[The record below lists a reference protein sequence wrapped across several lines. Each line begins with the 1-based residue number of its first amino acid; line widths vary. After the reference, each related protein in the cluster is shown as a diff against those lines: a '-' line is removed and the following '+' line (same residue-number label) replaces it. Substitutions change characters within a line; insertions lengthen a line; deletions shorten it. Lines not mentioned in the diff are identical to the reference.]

1 MKPPVMVVVFVW
13 QKGNKHLIG
22 TLINV
27 GTILVGSLFGVLVGH
42 RLSDRFRSTIVS
54 GLGLF
59 TFGYG
64 LITFLETANPLVPL
78 GGLLIG
84 ALLGEW
90 WRIEEGLE
98 KIGIFLRSKVL
109 GKRSSSEHHSRF
121 VEGYVTASLV
131 FVIGP
136 IAILGSIQDGLTG
149 DYELLA
155 IKAILDGFASMAF
168 ASSLGVGVAFSAL
181 SILVYQ
187 GIISL
192 LAGFFSQI
200 ITDAMMTEMTAVGG
214 VILMG
219 IAVSSLLAI
228 KKIRTG
234 SFLPALLITP
244 LIVFILETFFNGL

>member
-1 MKPPVMVVVFVW
+1 M
-13 QKGNKHLIG
+13 IG

-27 GTILVGSLFGVLVGH
+27 GTIVLGSIIGVLIGT
-42 RLSDRFRSTIVS
+42 RMNEKLRATIVA

-64 LITFLETANPLVPL
+64 LITFIETTNPLVPL

-90 WRIEEGLE
+90 WKVEEGLG
-98 KIGIFLRSKVL
+98 KVGFFLRDKFI
-109 GKRSSSEHHSRF
+109 KHSADEGQQARF
-121 VEGYVTASLV
+121 VEGFVTASLV

-149 DYELLA
+149 NFEMLA
-155 IKAILDGFASMAF
+155 IKAILDGFASIAF
-168 ASSLGVGVAFSAL
+168 ASSLGIGVAFSAL
-181 SILVYQ
+181 SILTYQ
-187 GIISL
+187 GAITL
-192 LAGFFSQI
+192 LAGFFSHFFS
-200 ITDAMMTEMTAVGG
+200 TAMMNEMTAVGG
-214 VILMG
+214 LILMA
-219 IAVSSLLAI
+219 IAISSLLEI

-244 LIVFILETFFNGL
+244 LVVFILETFFGGL

>member
-1 MKPPVMVVVFVW
+1 MV
-13 QKGNKHLIG
+13 G

-27 GTILVGSLFGVLVGH
+27 VTIVVGSILGVRIGN
-42 RLSDRFRSTIVS
+42 RLSEKLRSTIVS

-64 LITFLETANPLVPL
+64 LLSFIDTANPLVPL

-84 ALLGEW
+84 ALLGELW
-90 WRIEEGLE
+90 KIEEGLN
-98 KIGIFLRSKVL
+98 KIGIVLKNAVLRKSK
-109 GKRSSSEHHSRF
+109 SEEHHAKF
-121 VEGYVTASLV
+121 VDGFVTSSLV

-149 DYELLA
+149 NFEMLA
-155 IKAILDGFASMAF
+155 IKAVLDGFASIAF
-168 ASSLGVGVAFSAL
+168 ASSLGIGVAFSAL

-187 GIISL
+187 GLITGLS
-192 LAGFFSQI
+192 GFFSQYFS
-200 ITDAMMTEMTAVGG
+200 TAMITEMTAVGG
-214 VILMG
+214 LILMA
-219 IAVSSLLAI
+219 IAISSLLSI

-244 LIVFILETFFNGL
+244 LIAFLLERFFGGF

>member
-1 MKPPVMVVVFVW
+1 M
-13 QKGNKHLIG
+13 IG

-27 GTILVGSLFGVLVGH
+27 GTIVLGSLIGVGIGS
-42 RLSDRFRSTIVS
+42 RLSEKLRNTIVA

-64 LITFLETANPLVPL
+64 LTTFIDTANPMVPL

-90 WRIEEGLE
+90 WKIEEGLE
-98 KIGIFLRSKVL
+98 RLGFLLRSKFIPHDDV
-109 GKRSSSEHHSRF
+109 GDGDSRF
-121 VEGYVTASLV
+121 VEGFVTASLV

-136 IAILGSIQDGLTG
+136 IAILGSIQNGLTG
-149 DYELLA
+149 NFEMLA
-155 IKAILDGFASMAF
+155 IKAVLDGFASIAF
-168 ASSLGVGVAFSAL
+168 ASSLGIGVAFSAL

-187 GIISL
+187 GAITL
-192 LAGFFSQI
+192 LAGFFSQFFS
-200 ITDAMMTEMTAVGG
+200 TAMMSEMTAVGG
-214 VILMG
+214 LILMA
-219 IAVSSLLAI
+219 IAISSLLEI

-244 LIVFILETFFNGL
+244 LITWVLERFFGGL

>member
-1 MKPPVMVVVFVW
+1 M
-13 QKGNKHLIG
+13 IG

-27 GTILVGSLFGVLVGH
+27 GTIVLGSIIGVGIGS
-42 RLSDRFRSTIVS
+42 RLSEKLRSTIVA

-64 LITFLETANPLVPL
+64 LITFIDTANPMVPL

-90 WRIEEGLE
+90 WKVEEGLE
-98 KIGIFLRSKVL
+98 KLGILLRQKVMPRES
-109 GKRSSSEHHSRF
+109 GGEHDPLF
-121 VEGYVTASLV
+121 VEGFVTASLV

-149 DYELLA
+149 NFEMLA
-155 IKAILDGFASMAF
+155 IKAVLDGFASIAF
-168 ASSLGVGVAFSAL
+168 ASSLGIGVAFSAL

-187 GIISL
+187 GLITV
-192 LAGFFSQI
+192 LAGFFSQFFS
-200 ITDAMMTEMTAVGG
+200 TAMMNEMTAVGG
-214 VILMG
+214 LVLMA
-219 IAVSSLLAI
+219 IAISSLLEI

-234 SFLPALLITP
+234 SFLPALLVTP
-244 LIVFILETFFNGL
+244 LIVWVLERFFGGL

>member
-1 MKPPVMVVVFVW
+1 MIGTFINVATILFGSMVGV
-13 QKGNKHLIG
+13 LIG
-22 TLINV
+22 A
-27 GTILVGSLFGVLVGH
+27 
-42 RLSDRFRSTIVS
+42 RLSSKLRDTIVT

-64 LITFLETANPLVPL
+64 LMAFIDTANPLVPL

-98 KIGIFLRSKVL
+98 HVGINLRNAVIRNGDEETQHK
-109 GKRSSSEHHSRF
+109 KF
-121 VEGYVTASLV
+121 VEGFVTASLV

-149 DYELLA
+149 DYEMLA
-155 IKAILDGFASMAF
+155 IKAILDGFASIAF

-181 SILVYQ
+181 SILLYQ
-187 GIISL
+187 GGISL
-192 LAGFFSQI
+192 LSGFFSQFFSP
-200 ITDAMMTEMTAVGG
+200 AMMTEMTAVGG
-214 VILMG
+214 LILMA
-219 IAVSSLLAI
+219 IAISSLLAL

-234 SFLPALLITP
+234 SYLPALLVTP
-244 LIVFILETFFNGL
+244 LIVFILERFLGGY

>member
-1 MKPPVMVVVFVW
+1 M
-13 QKGNKHLIG
+13 IG

-27 GTILVGSLFGVLVGH
+27 GAIVLGSLIGVGIGS
-42 RLSDRFRSTIVS
+42 RLSEKLRNTIVA

-64 LITFLETANPLVPL
+64 LITFIDTANPMVPL

-90 WRIEEGLE
+90 WKIEEGLE
-98 KIGIFLRSKVL
+98 KLGFLLRSKFIPQNDEE
-109 GKRSSSEHHSRF
+109 GGDSRF
-121 VEGYVTASLV
+121 VEGFVTASLV

-136 IAILGSIQDGLTG
+136 IAILGSIQNGLTG
-149 DYELLA
+149 NFEMLA
-155 IKAILDGFASMAF
+155 IKAVLDGFASIAF
-168 ASSLGVGVAFSAL
+168 ASSLGIGVAFSAL

-187 GIISL
+187 GAITL
-192 LAGFFSQI
+192 LAGFFSQYF
-200 ITDAMMTEMTAVGG
+200 TTAMMGEMTAVGG
-214 VILMG
+214 LILMA
-219 IAVSSLLAI
+219 IAISSLLEI

-244 LIVFILETFFNGL
+244 LIVWVLESFFGGL